1 MDNSTSWWKRAVI
14 YQIYP
19 RSFSDSN
26 GDGIGDLPGI
36 VSKLDYL
43 KTLGIDAIW
52 LSPVCRSPQY
62 DNGYDVSD
70 YRDIDPLFGT
80 LGDMDRLIAEAKA
93 RGIRIILDLVLNH
106 TSHEHP
112 WFLEAKKSRQSPYHD
127 YYIWR
132 DPAPGERTD
141 GGAAPF
147 GNGAWQWVP
156 EVGQFY
162 FYQFSVWQ
170 PDLSWANPAVRQAL
184 YDMINWWV
192 DRGVGGFRLD
202 VVDHLGKEPFQGIT
216 VNGPR
221 LHDYIREMSAA
232 AFRRP
237 GLVTV
242 GEAWSA
248 TPEIAK
254 RYSDP
259 DGSELSMVFQFEHI
273 LLDQA
278 EDGDKW
284 DLAPLPLRALKQVV
298 QRWQND
304 LHGCGWNSLFYEN
317 HDLPRI
323 VSRWGDEGRF
333 RSESAKMLAIL
344 LFGLEGTPYIYQG
357 QELGMTNIRLSL
369 DEYQDIETRNMFTAR
384 RAKGYSDEALLRSA
398 RAKSRDNART
408 PMQWS
413 AAENAGFT
421 TGKPWLKVNENF
433 REINA
438 ARQVGSEASVFTCY
452 QTLIRLR
459 KKYAVFTEGV
469 FELLLPDNEDLFA
482 YSRTAPGEK
491 LLVICNFRGRE
502 TDDPLADTAGGMT
515 LLIANYADAGA
526 PGRLR
531 PYEARMYYKGG
542 I

>member
-1 MDNSTSWWKRAVI
+1 M
-14 YQIYP
+14 
-19 RSFSDSN
+19 
-26 GDGIGDLPGI
+26 
-36 VSKLDYL
+36 
-43 KTLGIDAIW
+43 
-52 LSPVCRSPQY
+52 
-62 DNGYDVSD
+62 
-70 YRDIDPLFGT
+70 
-80 LGDMDRLIAEAKA
+80 
-93 RGIRIILDLVLNH
+93 
-106 TSHEHP
+106 
-112 WFLEAKKSRQSPYHD
+112 
-127 YYIWR
+127 
-132 DPAPGERTD
+132 
-141 GGAAPF
+141 
-147 GNGAWQWVP
+147 
-156 EVGQFY
+156 
-162 FYQFSVWQ
+162 
-170 PDLSWANPAVRQAL
+170 
-184 YDMINWWV
+184 
-192 DRGVGGFRLD
+192 
-202 VVDHLGKEPFQGIT
+202 
-216 VNGPR
+216 
-221 LHDYIREMSAA
+221 
-232 AFRRP
+232 
-237 GLVTV
+237 
-242 GEAWSA
+242 
-248 TPEIAK
+248 
-254 RYSDP
+254 
-259 DGSELSMVFQFEHI
+259 
-273 LLDQA
+273 
-278 EDGDKW
+278 
-284 DLAPLPLRALKQVV
+284 
-298 QRWQND
+298 
-304 LHGCGWNSLFYEN
+304 
-317 HDLPRI
+317 
-323 VSRWGDEGRF
+323 SRWGDEGLF

-502 TDDPLADTAGGMT
+502 TDDPLADTAGRMT